1 MNKSVKYQELNLR
14 PKKSVF
20 TELYDAIKINPPAIF
35 SLVVVILYVIVGL
48 FGELMAPYEF
58 DAMGAGAPL
67 EKPGLQHF
75 FGTDEFGRD
84 VFSRILAGGRISLRI
99 GVLVVGIAGILG
111 SLIGMIS
118 AYTGGWVDE
127 TIMRVTDVFL
137 SVPDLVMAL
146 VIATS
151 LGAGIDAAIIGIT
164 MVRWTGYARLIRSG
178 VIAEKGK
185 DYVVAST
192 ALGLHPNR
200 ILLRHILPN
209 SYTATLVQAT
219 FDFGLAI
226 LFASGLSFV
235 GAGAQPPVP
244 EWGAL
249 VASGRQYVQ
258 AAWWIPVFPGFAIFG
273 AVIAFN
279 ILGDTLR
286 DFLDP
291 KLRHSMDQKN

>member
-1 MNKSVKYQELNLR
+1 MATADITLR
-14 PKKSVF
+14 PKKSTF
-20 TELYDAIKINPPAIF
+20 TELVRAIKTNPPAMF
-35 SLVVVILYVIVGL
+35 SLFIVFLYVFVGL
-48 FGELMAPYEF
+48 FGSMIAPFEF
-58 DAMGAGAPL
+58 DEMGAGIPL
-67 EKPGLQHF
+67 QKPNWDYL

-84 VFSRILAGGRISLRI
+84 VYSRVLAGGKISLRI
-99 GVLVVGIAGILG
+99 GILVVGIAGTIG
-111 SLIGMIS
+111 SLIGMFS
-118 AYTGGWVDE
+118 GYVGGWIDE
-127 TIMRVTDVFL
+127 AVMRVTDVFL

-185 DYVVAST
+185 DYVTASR

-200 ILLRHILPN
+200 IIFKHVLPN

-249 VASGRQYVQ
+249 VAAGRQYVQ
-258 AAWWIPVFPGFAIFG
+258 AAWWIPIFPGVAIFG
-273 AVIAFN
+273 AVLAFN

-291 KLRHSMDQKN
+291 KLRHSMDQKH

>member
-1 MNKSVKYQELNLR
+1 M
-14 PKKSVF
+14 
-20 TELYDAIKINPPAIF
+20 F
-35 SLVVVILYVIVGL
+35 SGYV
-48 FGELMAPYEF
+48 
-58 DAMGAGAPL
+58 
-67 EKPGLQHF
+67 
-75 FGTDEFGRD
+75 
-84 VFSRILAGGRISLRI
+84 
-99 GVLVVGIAGILG
+99 
-111 SLIGMIS
+111 
-118 AYTGGWVDE
+118 GGWIDE
-127 TIMRVTDVFL
+127 AVMRVTDVFL

-185 DYVVAST
+185 DYVTASR

-200 ILLRHILPN
+200 IIFKHVLPN

-249 VASGRQYVQ
+249 VAAGRQYVQ
-258 AAWWIPVFPGFAIFG
+258 AAWWIPIFPGFAIFG
-273 AVIAFN
+273 AVLAFN

-291 KLRHSMDQKN
+291 KLRHSMDQKH

>member
-1 MNKSVKYQELNLR
+1 MATADITLR
-14 PKKSVF
+14 PKKSTF
-20 TELYDAIKINPPAIF
+20 TELVRAIKTNPPAMF
-35 SLVVVILYVIVGL
+35 SLFIVFLYVFVGL
-48 FGELMAPYEF
+48 FGSMIAPFEF
-58 DAMGAGAPL
+58 DEMGAGIPL
-67 EKPGLQHF
+67 QKPNWDYL

-84 VFSRILAGGRISLRI
+84 VYSRVLAGGKIRLRI
-99 GVLVVGIAGILG
+99 GILVVGISGTIG
-111 SLIGMIS
+111 SLIGMFS
-118 AYTGGWVDE
+118 GYVGGWIDE
-127 TIMRVTDVFL
+127 AVMRVTDVFL

-185 DYVVAST
+185 DYVTASR

-200 ILLRHILPN
+200 IIFKHVLPN

-249 VASGRQYVQ
+249 VAAGRQYVQ
-258 AAWWIPVFPGFAIFG
+258 AAWWIPIFPGFAIFG
-273 AVIAFN
+273 AVLAFN

-291 KLRHSMDQKN
+291 KLRHSMDQKH

>member
-1 MNKSVKYQELNLR
+1 MKESAIQEFNMR
-14 PKKSVF
+14 PKKSLL
-20 TELYDAIKINPPAIF
+20 TELYNAIKINPPAIF
-35 SLVVVILYVIVGL
+35 SLIVVFIYIFIGL
-48 FGELMAPYEF
+48 FGELIAPYPF
-58 DAMGAGAPL
+58 DEMGVGQPL
-67 EKPGLQHF
+67 EKPGLKHL

-84 VFSRILAGGRISLRI
+84 VFSRVLAGGKISLRI
-99 GVLVVGIAGILG
+99 GVLVVGIAGIMG

-118 AYTGGWVDE
+118 AYIGGWVDE
-127 TIMRVTDVFL
+127 AIMRVTDVFL

-192 ALGLHPNR
+192 ALGMHPNR
-200 ILLRHILPN
+200 ILFRHILPN

-249 VASGRQYVQ
+249 VSAGRQYVQ
-258 AAWWIPVFPGFAIFG
+258 AAWWIPIFPGFAIFG
-273 AVIAFN
+273 AVLAFN

>member
-1 MNKSVKYQELNLR
+1 MATADITLR
-14 PKKSVF
+14 PKKSTF
-20 TELYDAIKINPPAIF
+20 TELVRAIKTNPPAMF
-35 SLVVVILYVIVGL
+35 SLFIVFLYVFVGL
-48 FGELMAPYEF
+48 FGSMIAPFEF
-58 DAMGAGAPL
+58 DEMGAGIPL
-67 EKPGLQHF
+67 QKPNWDYL

-84 VFSRILAGGRISLRI
+84 VYSRVLAGGKISLRI
-99 GVLVVGIAGILG
+99 GILVVGIAGTIG
-111 SLIGMIS
+111 SLIGMFS
-118 AYTGGWVDE
+118 GYVGGWIDE
-127 TIMRVTDVFL
+127 AVMRVTDVFL

-185 DYVVAST
+185 DYVTASR

-200 ILLRHILPN
+200 IIFKHVLPN

-249 VASGRQYVQ
+249 VAAGRQYVQ
-258 AAWWIPVFPGFAIFG
+258 AAWWIPIFPGFAIFG
-273 AVIAFN
+273 AVLAFN

-291 KLRHSMDQKN
+291 KLRHSMDQKH

>member
-1 MNKSVKYQELNLR
+1 MATADITLR
-14 PKKSVF
+14 PKKSTF
-20 TELYDAIKINPPAIF
+20 TELVRAIKTNPPAMF
-35 SLVVVILYVIVGL
+35 SLFIVFLYIFVGL
-48 FGELMAPYEF
+48 FGSMIAPFEF
-58 DAMGAGAPL
+58 DEMGAGIPL
-67 EKPGLQHF
+67 QKPNWNYL

-84 VFSRILAGGRISLRI
+84 VYSRVLAGGKISLRI
-99 GVLVVGIAGILG
+99 GILVVGIAGTIG
-111 SLIGMIS
+111 SLIGMFS
-118 AYTGGWVDE
+118 GYVGGWIDE
-127 TIMRVTDVFL
+127 AVMRVTDVFL

-185 DYVVAST
+185 DYVTASR

-200 ILLRHILPN
+200 IIFKHVLPN

-249 VASGRQYVQ
+249 VAAGRQYVQ
-258 AAWWIPVFPGFAIFG
+258 AAWWIPIFPGFAIFG
-273 AVIAFN
+273 AVLAFN
-279 ILGDTLR
+279 ILGDPLR

-291 KLRHSMDQKN
+291 KLRHSMDQKH

>member
-1 MNKSVKYQELNLR
+1 MKESAIQEFNMR
-14 PKKSVF
+14 PKKSLL
-20 TELYDAIKINPPAIF
+20 TELYNAIKINPPAIF
-35 SLVVVILYVIVGL
+35 SLIVVFIYIFIGL
-48 FGELMAPYEF
+48 FGELIAPYSF
-58 DAMGAGAPL
+58 DEMGVGQPL
-67 EKPGLQHF
+67 EKPGLKHL

-84 VFSRILAGGRISLRI
+84 VFSRVLAGGKISLRI
-99 GVLVVGIAGILG
+99 GVLVVGIAGIMG

-118 AYTGGWVDE
+118 AYIGGWVDE
-127 TIMRVTDVFL
+127 AIMRVTDVFL

-192 ALGLHPNR
+192 ALGMHPNR
-200 ILLRHILPN
+200 ILFRHILPN

-249 VASGRQYVQ
+249 VSAGRQYVQ
-258 AAWWIPVFPGFAIFG
+258 AAWWIPIFPGFAIFG
-273 AVIAFN
+273 AVLAFN

>member
-1 MNKSVKYQELNLR
+1 MATADITLR
-14 PKKSVF
+14 PKKSTF
-20 TELYDAIKINPPAIF
+20 TELVRAIKTNPPAMF
-35 SLVVVILYVIVGL
+35 SLFIVFLYVFVGL
-48 FGELMAPYEF
+48 FGSMIAPFEF
-58 DAMGAGAPL
+58 DEMGAGIPL
-67 EKPGLQHF
+67 QKPNWDYL

-84 VFSRILAGGRISLRI
+84 VYSRVLAGGKISLRI
-99 GVLVVGIAGILG
+99 GILVVGIAGTIG
-111 SLIGMIS
+111 SLIGMFS
-118 AYTGGWVDE
+118 GYVGGWIDE
-127 TIMRVTDVFL
+127 AVMRVTDVFL

-185 DYVVAST
+185 DYVTASR

-200 ILLRHILPN
+200 IIFKHVLPN

-249 VASGRQYVQ
+249 VAAGRQYVQ
-258 AAWWIPVFPGFAIFG
+258 AAWWIPIFPGFAIFG
-273 AVIAFN
+273 AVLAFN
-279 ILGDTLR
+279 ILGDVSYTHLTLTTIR
-286 DFLDP
+286 EV
-291 KLRHSMDQKN
+291 

>member
-1 MNKSVKYQELNLR
+1 MATADITLR
-14 PKKSVF
+14 PKKSTF
-20 TELYDAIKINPPAIF
+20 TELVRAIKTNPPAMF
-35 SLVVVILYVIVGL
+35 SLFIVFLYVFVGL
-48 FGELMAPYEF
+48 FGSMIAPFEF
-58 DAMGAGAPL
+58 DEMGAGIPL
-67 EKPGLQHF
+67 QKPNWDYL

-84 VFSRILAGGRISLRI
+84 VYSRVLAGGKISLRI
-99 GVLVVGIAGILG
+99 GILVVGIAGTIG
-111 SLIGMIS
+111 SLIGMFS
-118 AYTGGWVDE
+118 GYVGGWIDE
-127 TIMRVTDVFL
+127 AVMRVTDVFL

-185 DYVVAST
+185 DYVTASR

-200 ILLRHILPN
+200 IIFKHVLPN

-235 GAGAQPPVP
+235 GAGAQQPVP

-249 VASGRQYVQ
+249 VAAGRQYVQ
-258 AAWWIPVFPGFAIFG
+258 AAWWIPIFPGFAIFG
-273 AVIAFN
+273 AVLAFN

-291 KLRHSMDQKN
+291 KLRHSMDQKH

>member
-1 MNKSVKYQELNLR
+1 MATADITLR
-14 PKKSVF
+14 PKKSTF
-20 TELYDAIKINPPAIF
+20 TELVRAIKTNPPAMF
-35 SLVVVILYVIVGL
+35 SLFIVFLYVFVGL
-48 FGELMAPYEF
+48 FGSMIAPFEF
-58 DAMGAGAPL
+58 DEMGAGIPL
-67 EKPGLQHF
+67 QKPNWDYL

-84 VFSRILAGGRISLRI
+84 VYSRVLAGGKISLRI
-99 GVLVVGIAGILG
+99 GILVVGIAGTIG
-111 SLIGMIS
+111 SLIGMFS
-118 AYTGGWVDE
+118 GYVGGWIDE
-127 TIMRVTDVFL
+127 AVMRVTDVFL

-185 DYVVAST
+185 DYVTASR

-200 ILLRHILPN
+200 IIFKHVLPN

-249 VASGRQYVQ
+249 VAAGRQYVQ
-258 AAWWIPVFPGFAIFG
+258 AAWWIPIFPGFAIFG
-273 AVIAFN
+273 AVLPFN

-291 KLRHSMDQKN
+291 KLRHSMDQKH

>member
-1 MNKSVKYQELNLR
+1 MATADITLR
-14 PKKSVF
+14 PKKSTF
-20 TELYDAIKINPPAIF
+20 TELVRAIKTNPPAMF
-35 SLVVVILYVIVGL
+35 SLYIVFLYVFVGL
-48 FGELMAPYEF
+48 FGSMIAPFEF
-58 DAMGAGAPL
+58 DEMGAGIPL
-67 EKPGLQHF
+67 QKPNWDYL

-84 VFSRILAGGRISLRI
+84 VYSRVLAGGKISLRI
-99 GVLVVGIAGILG
+99 GILVVGIAGTIG
-111 SLIGMIS
+111 SLIGMFS
-118 AYTGGWVDE
+118 GYVGGWIDE
-127 TIMRVTDVFL
+127 AVMRVTDVFL

-185 DYVVAST
+185 DYVTASR

-200 ILLRHILPN
+200 IIFKHVLPN

-244 EWGAL
+244 EGGAL
-249 VASGRQYVQ
+249 VAAGRQYVQ
-258 AAWWIPVFPGFAIFG
+258 AAWWIPIFPGFAIFG
-273 AVIAFN
+273 AVLAFN

-291 KLRHSMDQKN
+291 KLRHSMDQKH